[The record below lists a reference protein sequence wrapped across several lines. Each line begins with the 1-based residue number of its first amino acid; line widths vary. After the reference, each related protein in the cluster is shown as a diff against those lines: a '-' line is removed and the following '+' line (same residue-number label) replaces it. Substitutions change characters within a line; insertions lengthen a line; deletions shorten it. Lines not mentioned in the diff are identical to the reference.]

1 MTGKV
6 KKWETDNI
14 VVTYI
19 APSERA
25 TIDSKQLKIDQPKI
39 YEQYLKVS
47 QIKEQI
53 KIKIK

>member
-1 MTGKV
+1 MTKNKFK

-19 APSERA
+19 APSPERA

-39 YEQYLKVS
+39 YEQYLKS
-47 QIKEQI
+47 ITN
-53 KIKIK
+53 